1 MPTAIACQEDGIAI
15 PLLFQLERNGFTIP
29 NDISIIGYDDST
41 YARDLG
47 LTTIRQTPVEMA
59 HEAARMTLALIDKQ
73 PLDEPFKTFP
83 AQLIVRST
91 TAQTASADVCRH
103 IAHTANVATY
113 TERPSSQ
120 VHCDDGPSRMSSTT
134 SCGRE
139 RGKEKSLGRS

>member
-1 MPTAIACQEDGIAI
+1 M

-91 TAQTASADVCRH
+91 TARLRH
-103 IAHTANVATY
+103 
-113 TERPSSQ
+113 
-120 VHCDDGPSRMSSTT
+120 
-134 SCGRE
+134 
-139 RGKEKSLGRS
+139 